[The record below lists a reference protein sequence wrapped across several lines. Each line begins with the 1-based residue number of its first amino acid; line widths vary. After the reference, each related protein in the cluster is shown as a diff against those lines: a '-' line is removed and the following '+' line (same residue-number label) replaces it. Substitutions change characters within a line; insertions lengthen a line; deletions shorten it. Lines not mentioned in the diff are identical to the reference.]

1 MSGLHRICFTIR
13 HWSAKIHADLIPHGP
28 SGRSVIRSG
37 SRCVCGMLD
46 WQAMQVD
53 TNLSHCESI
62 PGNHTCAL
70 KSCFVRTW
78 PWWPS
83 CAISTIV
90 CLSFAGKTIRSP
102 LKTIPSTMVSSW
114 KTCRNSFV
122 LVSFVSSLYL
132 GCPLTSGN
140 FPHNS
145 LPNWAWLGWLQLSHA
160 QLLCMPWFPPLH
172 FIPHGFAFQ
181 RSDPSGLLY
190 CLHKPFYIAVDFYP
204 SGCHFSVLKPLL
216 CSSNLWLLKCGPLS
230 DLILTAI
237 SRSKTRYNKSMR
249 SLCY

>member
-145 LPNWAWLGWLQLSHA
+145 LPNWAWSGWLQLSHA
-160 QLLCMPWFPPLH
+160 QLLCMPWFPRFTSSLTGLPSKEAIRAVFFIVCLNLSTSPLTSTH
-172 FIPHGFAFQ
+172 PGVTF
-181 RSDPSGLLY
+181 RYLNPSFVLRIY
-190 CLHKPFYIAVDFYP
+190 
-204 SGCHFSVLKPLL
+204 GCWSVVRY
-216 CSSNLWLLKCGPLS
+216 
-230 DLILTAI
+230 LIW
-237 SRSKTRYNKSMR
+237 Y
-249 SLCY
+249 